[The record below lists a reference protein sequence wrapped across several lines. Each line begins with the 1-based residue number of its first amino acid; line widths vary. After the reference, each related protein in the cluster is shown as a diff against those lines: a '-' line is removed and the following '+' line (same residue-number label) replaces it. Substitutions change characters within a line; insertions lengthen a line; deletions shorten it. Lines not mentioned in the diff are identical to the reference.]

1 MRELPVGT
9 VTFLFTDIE
18 GSTRLLQDLGER
30 YAETLATHRR
40 VVRTALAEHGGV
52 EVDTQGD
59 AFFAA
64 FADAS
69 DAVAAAQSVQCAL
82 ASSPVR
88 VRMGIHTGEPV
99 VTAEG
104 YVGID
109 VHRGARICAAGHGGQ
124 VLLSRAT
131 AAFLGSD
138 VEVRDLGEHR
148 LKDLPEAEWLLQ
160 LIVPGLVREF
170 PPLRSLSNT
179 NLPAE
184 ASSLIGR
191 QQEVADLAEL
201 IERDDVRL
209 VTLTGAGGTGKTRL
223 ALRIAAASVERFKN
237 GVFVVWLAAIT
248 DPQLILPTIAQTVG
262 VKLSSAPGEDLAR
275 HLAGKSMLLLLDN
288 FEQVLEAAPDVGR
301 LLAATAQLK
310 VIITSRERMRL
321 SGEHEYPV
329 QTLGENDAVSLF
341 AERASAAD
349 PAFRLDPVRPT
360 VAAIC
365 GRLDRLPLA
374 VELAA
379 ARVKVLSTTDILANL
394 DQRLP
399 LLSGGARDVP
409 ERQRTLRAT
418 IDWSYHL
425 LATDEQQL
433 FRRLAVFS
441 GGCTLE
447 SARAVCEATLDT
459 LQSLLDKSLLRRL
472 GNRYLMLETIREYA
486 LDRLQAIDEEGTVRQ
501 RHASYFT
508 ALAQEAGAALEE
520 SDVARPR
527 RQAAPGPSVG
537 VWFDR
542 LAAEHDNLR
551 AALESLV
558 ALGDAAG
565 AMRLALGI
573 WLFWELR
580 GFLKEGQVWTER
592 VIGLPGAKNQ
602 REFGWLLNVAGDF
615 PRFQGDYS
623 RARELKEQSLALVRK
638 TGEKWQLAVVLHNLG
653 VVEAAE
659 GEYREAE
666 ALHEEGLALRKEIG
680 DPNGISHALNGLTAL
695 ALRQHDWGRAATLA
709 EEELEVAQ
717 QAGGDKEALL
727 GSLHNL
733 AEAVR
738 HQGDLARAA
747 ALYDQCTRISWELG
761 ALGAFAEC
769 LDGLADLAYATGD
782 LVSATRLWAASRQ
795 LFSETAER
803 AWNPDE
809 ADAGI
814 DAARSGLGQEHF
826 ELAWRE
832 GCAMSREQALSLG
845 LTTAQSVPLPL
856 S

>member
-88 VRMGIHTGEPV
+88 VRMGLHTGEPV

-248 DPQLILPTIAQTVG
+248 EPQLILPTIAQTVG

-310 VIITSRERMRL
+310 VVITSRERMRL

-341 AERASAAD
+341 AERASGPTPPSGWIPFAPRWRRSAGGSTD
-349 PAFRLDPVRPT
+349 CRSRSSLRRRGSRCFRRRTSSRTSTSDSRCFPEAHATCPSDSGRCEQRSIGAMTYWRPT
-360 VAAIC
+360 SSNSSAGSRSSV
-365 GRLDRLPLA
+365 
-374 VELAA
+374 AA
-379 ARVKVLSTTDILANL
+379 ARWS
-394 DQRLP
+394 R
-399 LLSGGARDVP
+399 P
-409 ERQRTLRAT
+409 ERYVRQHSIRCSRSWTRAFCDGWGIAISCSKRSESTPWIGFRRSMRKAQCGNGTPRTSPHSL
-418 IDWSYHL
+418 
-425 LATDEQQL
+425 
-433 FRRLAVFS
+433 RRLAPRS
-441 GGCTLE
+441 R
-447 SARAVCEATLDT
+447 RAT
-459 LQSLLDKSLLRRL
+459 
-472 GNRYLMLETIREYA
+472 
-486 LDRLQAIDEEGTVRQ
+486 
-501 RHASYFT
+501 
-508 ALAQEAGAALEE
+508 
-520 SDVARPR
+520 
-527 RQAAPGPSVG
+527 
-537 VWFDR
+537 
-542 LAAEHDNLR
+542 
-551 AALESLV
+551 
-558 ALGDAAG
+558 
-565 AMRLALGI
+565 
-573 WLFWELR
+573 
-580 GFLKEGQVWTER
+580 
-592 VIGLPGAKNQ
+592 
-602 REFGWLLNVAGDF
+602 
-615 PRFQGDYS
+615 
-623 RARELKEQSLALVRK
+623 
-638 TGEKWQLAVVLHNLG
+638 
-653 VVEAAE
+653 
-659 GEYREAE
+659 
-666 ALHEEGLALRKEIG
+666 
-680 DPNGISHALNGLTAL
+680 
-695 ALRQHDWGRAATLA
+695 
-709 EEELEVAQ
+709 
-717 QAGGDKEALL
+717 
-727 GSLHNL
+727 
-733 AEAVR
+733 
-738 HQGDLARAA
+738 
-747 ALYDQCTRISWELG
+747 
-761 ALGAFAEC
+761 
-769 LDGLADLAYATGD
+769 
-782 LVSATRLWAASRQ
+782 
-795 LFSETAER
+795 
-803 AWNPDE
+803 
-809 ADAGI
+809 
-814 DAARSGLGQEHF
+814 
-826 ELAWRE
+826 
-832 GCAMSREQALSLG
+832 
-845 LTTAQSVPLPL
+845 
-856 S
+856 